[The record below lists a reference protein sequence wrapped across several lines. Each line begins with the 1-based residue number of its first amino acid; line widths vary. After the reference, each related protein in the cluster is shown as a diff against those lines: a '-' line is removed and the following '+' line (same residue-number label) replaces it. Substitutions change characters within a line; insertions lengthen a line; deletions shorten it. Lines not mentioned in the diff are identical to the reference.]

1 MYYNTL
7 KDTLKA
13 RDRRAMLTLNARLI
27 EQVEALQS
35 ELLQRGLR
43 AVMTSAECAEVYG
56 IDDSTVRQA
65 IRRGT
70 IPARQSGATWPNG

>member
-13 RDRRAMLTLNARLI
+13 RDRCAMLTLNARLI

-35 ELLQRGLR
+35 ELLQRGAAAGLDGELVVDNITGCLQVTLDYAYRLR
-43 AVMTSAECAEVYG
+43 TALA
-56 IDDSTVRQA
+56 DSTKEK
-65 IRRGT
+65 
-70 IPARQSGATWPNG
+70 